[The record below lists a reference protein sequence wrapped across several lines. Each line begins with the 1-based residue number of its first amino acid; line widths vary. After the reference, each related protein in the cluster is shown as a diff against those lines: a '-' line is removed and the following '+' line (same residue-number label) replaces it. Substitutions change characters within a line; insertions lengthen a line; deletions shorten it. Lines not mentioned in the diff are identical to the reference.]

1 MTLGKMHTFTRTEH
15 ITIRRARVEDAAST
29 CAVWEAIVAEKAYS
43 AIDRPFT
50 LDEERVYIQSLSA
63 REGIFLAETGDQVV
77 GFQSIDLWARHIRSM
92 DHVAQLGTFVL
103 REWRGRGIGQQLAA
117 NTLKFAQSAAY
128 EKLVIFVR
136 ASNTGA
142 QAFYKH
148 LGFTPC
154 GRFARQVKIAGEY
167 DDEILMEM
175 FL

>member
-1 MTLGKMHTFTRTEH
+1 MRSVS
-15 ITIRRARVEDAAST
+15 IRRAAPDDAT
-29 CAVWEAIVAEKAYS
+29 GICAIWKAIVAEKKYS

-50 LDEERVYIQSLSA
+50 IEEERAYIQVLST
-63 REGIFLAETGDQVV
+63 REGIFLAETAERRVV
-77 GFQSIDLWARHIRSM
+77 GFQTIDLWARPIRSM

-103 REWRGRGIGQQLAA
+103 REWRGRGIGRQLAA
-117 NTLKFAQSAAY
+117 HTLAFARSAGY

-142 QAFYKH
+142 QEFYKG

-154 GRFARQVKIAGEY
+154 GRLARQVKISGEY